1 MMEVKNIS
9 YHYHGGG
16 EVLKDVN
23 VTLEQGQ
30 FLAILGNNGV
40 GKSTLLKCLNKILKA
55 DSGELLLDG
64 ESILQMSNHQV
75 SRRIAFVSQTVPNTQ
90 MTVHDVVMLGR
101 RPYMKWGFTEK
112 DHQIVHSAMERLNL
126 ESLRGRFLNQLSGGE
141 RQKVMLARALAQQ
154 PKLLLLDEPS
164 SSLDIHNQY
173 QVLEIVRELCHQDGL
188 TAVVVIHDLN
198 LALRFYDRFLLLR
211 QGQVYANGD
220 YRVLT
225 PEALKAV
232 YQIDGRVVEVENQKW
247 FWWNR
252 ESTER
257 GRTDNHGREQS
268 VVEKM
273 CGVSRARMRR
283 PDHWLQ
289 GLAICHR
296 ASEAGAGRR
305 RKRGMPVGG

>member
-16 EVLKDVN
+16 EVLKDVDF
-23 VTLEQGQ
+23 TLEQGQ

-112 DHQIVHSAMERLNL
+112 DHQIVHSAMGRLNL

-154 PKLLLLDEPS
+154 PKLLLLDEPT

-173 QVLEIVRELCHQDGL
+173 QVLEIVRELCHHDGL

-198 LALRFYDRFLLLR
+198 LALRFCDQFLLLR

-232 YQIDGRVVEVENQKW
+232 YQIDGRVVEVENQ
-247 FWWNR
+247 R
-252 ESTER
+252 MVLVES
-257 GRTDNHGREQS
+257 
-268 VVEKM
+268 
-273 CGVSRARMRR
+273 
-283 PDHWLQ
+283 
-289 GLAICHR
+289 
-296 ASEAGAGRR
+296 
-305 RKRGMPVGG
+305 